1 MTKHDTYW
9 DQEYEDPDELA
20 NLPPDQV
27 VTAAQL
33 TMAPGE
39 RLRDKA
45 KQLGCTTV
53 TLRMYHLEWRGSGFS
68 PDFRVRRL
76 THGNWLKNRWN
87 ERDWVA
93 ALREVVAHKQHRD
106 QADICLELG
115 IVAGRAQQWSL
126 KCPAFEKLLWAT
138 PPSKYFWRDR
148 MRWVSHGTI
157 ERYRA
162 LKAEKIAS
170 GMDAVTAAHAA
181 ADTAINEVKYRAQ
194 QRRRVERDQLLG
206 VTMHE
211 EMTKRWR
218 RGGRLWDAH
227 SRRLGKRLLKL
238 TRYAAMER
246 GLKEAGYKE
255 KEIEA
260 KIEKLKTAFEQ
271 SGEHGQA
278 HWQKL
283 RKGILRKKAHREA
296 KVRADQ
302 AEARAIE
309 KLPGVR
315 KSKFVKQIEVR

>member
-1 MTKHDTYW
+1 MTKHATYW

-20 NLPPDQV
+20 DLPPEQV

-76 THGNWLKNRWN
+76 KHGNWLKNRWN
-87 ERDWVA
+87 DRDWVA
-93 ALREVVAHKQHRD
+93 ALREVVARGQHRD

-126 KCPAFEKLLWAT
+126 KYPAFEKLLWAT

-148 MRWVSHGTI
+148 MRWISHGTI

-162 LKAEKIAS
+162 LKVEKISNGAPETEA
-170 GMDAVTAAHAA
+170 MHQA
-181 ADTAINEVKYRAQ
+181 ADKAINELKHATR
-194 QRRRVERDQLLG
+194 QRRRIERDQMLT
-206 VTMHE
+206 VTWSE
-211 EMTKRWR
+211 ENAKRWQ

-246 GLKEAGYKE
+246 GLREAGYSE
-255 KEIEA
+255 PDIEA
-260 KIEKLKTAFEQ
+260 KVGELQAAFDRSHED
-271 SGEHGQA
+271 GQV

-283 RKGILRKKAHREA
+283 RKGILRKRSHREA
-296 KVRADQ
+296 KARADQ
-302 AEARAIE
+302 AEAKAI
-309 KLPGVR
+309 KQLPGV
-315 KSKFVKQIEVR
+315 KASKFVKQIEAR